1 MGGQIFQN
9 KKSGKEEEMKT
20 KKLTTKEQLFCHSFA
35 LYANAREA
43 ASKSGYASPER
54 AGMKLMARK
63 EIRDEISRIRS
74 LKTGNEEII
83 CGLKR
88 LAFGSVA
95 DCLKLILC
103 DTQENFDT
111 EKMDF
116 FNIAEIKK
124 PKGGGLEIKFFDRL
138 KALEKLSQICESND
152 DDSSM
157 PFYEAIRK
165 SAKALEGK
173 RNE

>member
-1 MGGQIFQN
+1 
-9 KKSGKEEEMKT
+9 MKQKRLT
-20 KKLTTKEQLFCHSFA
+20 KKEQLFCHNFA
-35 LYANAREA
+35 LCSNLREA
-43 ASKSGYASPER
+43 AAKSGYASPER

-63 EIRDEISRIRS
+63 EIRDEIDKLRNR
-74 LKTGNEEII
+74 KTGQEEVI

-95 DCLKLILC
+95 DCLKLILA
-103 DTQENFDT
+103 DGDQTFDT
-111 EKMDF
+111 ENMDF

-124 PKGGGLEIKFFDRL
+124 PKGGGIEIKFFDRL
-138 KALEKLSQICESND
+138 KALEKLAVLCEKD
-152 DDSSM
+152 DEDSSM

-173 RNE
+173 NNE